1 MDLNIQLEYNMD
13 LTNILTEI
21 ISGFT
26 IALVLIPESIAFSLL
41 LGFPPSV
48 GLISTAIMSST
59 TSLFGGCPTLISGA
73 TGAIASS
80 LVGVKTLYGSEYVFL
95 TVILG
100 GLIQLLLGV
109 SGLYKYIVAISDPVM
124 TGFLLAL
131 AFIIAKAQIKNFK
144 YFNTETWFKDSDNYK
159 LTGTVIFSFISLL
172 TVLFGK
178 FAYNLSKKT
187 NSLKINIPGAL
198 SAIVLLSLLYYFMPI
213 KQTIELVNSR
223 GSTKLDNIAFNIP
236 NVEWNNTNIIKVLP
250 FAFAMAITGLIESIY
265 MVEDSSK
272 QLKINGSALIETLAQ
287 GVGNVLS
294 GFCGGFGGCVFVG
307 LSKYN
312 LENGSKTRLSSRA
325 TSLFFIILTLLF
337 SSTINKI
344 PMPAIIGIMIM
355 IAFKTATANYDYLI
369 KNFRSDW
376 LIIVLTSFVG
386 MYSESLALAVI
397 IGSIVQYAIKYSK
410 RI

>member
-1 MDLNIQLEYNMD
+1 MD

-41 LGFPPSV
+41 LGFPPST
-48 GLISTAIMSST
+48 GLISTAIMSSI

-250 FAFAMAITGLIESIY
+250 FAFAMAITGLIESLY

-369 KNFRSDW
+369 KNYRSDW
-376 LIIVLTSFVG
+376 LIIVLTSFIG

-410 RI
+410 KI

>member
-213 KQTIELVNSR
+213 KQTIELVNTR

-250 FAFAMAITGLIESIY
+250 FAFAMAITGLIESLY

-272 QLKINGSALIETLAQ
+272 QLKINGSALIETLAE

>member
-1 MDLNIQLEYNMD
+1 MD
-13 LTNILTEI
+13 LTEILTEI

-80 LVGVKTLYGSEYVFL
+80 LVSVKTLYGSEYVFL

>member
-1 MDLNIQLEYNMD
+1 MD

-131 AFIIAKAQIKNFK
+131 GFIIAKAQIKNFK

-159 LTGTVIFSFISLL
+159 LTGTFIFSFISLL
-172 TVLFGK
+172 AVLFGK

-213 KQTIELVNSR
+213 KQTIELVNTR

-236 NVEWNNTNIIKVLP
+236 NVEWNNANIIKVLP

-272 QLKINGSALIETLAQ
+272 QLKINGSSLIETLAQ

-325 TSLFFIILTLLF
+325 TSLFFIILTFIF

-376 LIIVLTSFVG
+376 LIIVLTSFIG

-410 RI
+410 KI

>member
-1 MDLNIQLEYNMD
+1 MD

-172 TVLFGK
+172 AVLFGK

-213 KQTIELVNSR
+213 KQTIELVNTR

-250 FAFAMAITGLIESIY
+250 FAFAMAITGLIESLY

>member
-1 MDLNIQLEYNMD
+1 MD

-109 SGLYKYIVAISDPVM
+109 SGLYKYISAISDPVM

-131 AFIIAKAQIKNFK
+131 GFIIAKAQIKNFK

-159 LTGTVIFSFISLL
+159 LTGTFIFSFISLL
-172 TVLFGK
+172 AVLFGK

-198 SAIVLLSLLYYFMPI
+198 SAIVLLSLLYYIMPI
-213 KQTIELVNSR
+213 KQTIELVSTR

-236 NVEWNNTNIIKVLP
+236 NVEWNNANIIKVLP

-272 QLKINGSALIETLAQ
+272 QLKINGSSLIETLAQ

>member
-1 MDLNIQLEYNMD
+1 MD
-13 LTNILTEI
+13 LTEILTEI

-95 TVILG
+95 TVIIG

-109 SGLYKYIVAISDPVM
+109 SGLYKYISGISEPVM

-144 YFNTETWFKDSDNYK
+144 YLNTETWFKDSDNYK

-213 KQTIELVNSR
+213 KQTIELVNTR

-236 NVEWNNTNIIKVLP
+236 NVEWNNANIIKVLP

-272 QLKINGSALIETLAQ
+272 QLKINGSSLIETLAQ

-369 KNFRSDW
+369 KNFKSDW

>member
-1 MDLNIQLEYNMD
+1 MD
-13 LTNILTEI
+13 LTKILTEI

-213 KQTIELVNSR
+213 KQTIELVNTR

-250 FAFAMAITGLIESIY
+250 FAFAMAITGLIESLY

-369 KNFRSDW
+369 KNYRSDW

>member
-1 MDLNIQLEYNMD
+1 MD

-73 TGAIASS
+73 TGAVASS
-80 LVGVKTLYGSEYVFL
+80 LVGVKALYGTQYVFL

-100 GLIQLLLGV
+100 GLIQVLLGI
-109 SGLYKYIVAISDPVM
+109 SGLYKYISNISKPVM

-131 AFIIAKAQIKNFK
+131 GFIIAQAQIKNFK
-144 YFNTETWFKDSDNYK
+144 YINTETWFKDSDNYK
-159 LTGTVIFSFISLL
+159 LSGTVIFSFISLFV
-172 TVLFGK
+172 VLFGK
-178 FAYNLSKKT
+178 FAFNFSNKTT

-198 SAIVLLSLLYYFMPI
+198 SAIVLLSLLYYIMPI
-213 KQTIELVNSR
+213 KQTIELVSDR

-236 NVEWNNTNIIKVLP
+236 NVEWNTINIIKVLP
-250 FAFAMAITGLIESIY
+250 FAFAMAITGLTESIF

-272 QLKINGSALIETLAQ
+272 QLKINGSSLIETLAQ

-325 TSLFFIILTLLF
+325 TSLFFIILTLMF

-369 KNFRSDW
+369 NNFRSEW
-376 LIIVLTSFVG
+376 LIILLTSFVG
-386 MYSESLALAVI
+386 MYSGSLALAI
-397 IGSIVQYAIKYSK
+397 IVGSLVKRAIKYSK
-410 RI
+410 SI

>member
-1 MDLNIQLEYNMD
+1 MD
-13 LTNILTEI
+13 LTEILTEI

-41 LGFPPSV
+41 LGFPPSI

-80 LVGVKTLYGSEYVFL
+80 LVSVKTLYGSEYVFL

-198 SAIVLLSLLYYFMPI
+198 SAIVLLSLLYYIMPI
-213 KQTIELVNSR
+213 KQTIELVSTR

-376 LIIVLTSFVG
+376 VIIVLTSFVG

>member
-1 MDLNIQLEYNMD
+1 MD
-13 LTNILTEI
+13 LTEILTEI

-41 LGFPPSV
+41 LGFPPSI
-48 GLISTAIMSST
+48 GIISTAIMSST

-73 TGAIASS
+73 TGAVASS
-80 LVGVKTLYGSEYVFL
+80 LVGVKTLYGTQYVFL

-100 GLIQLLLGV
+100 GLIQLVLGV
-109 SGLYKYIVAISDPVM
+109 SGLYKYISAISDPVM
-124 TGFLLAL
+124 TGFLIAL
-131 AFIIAKAQIKNFK
+131 SFIIAKAQIKNFK
-144 YFNTETWFKDSDNYK
+144 YINTDTWFKDSDNYK
-159 LTGTVIFSFISLL
+159 LTGTAIFSFISLL

-178 FAYNLSKKT
+178 FAYSLSKKTT

-198 SAIVLLSLLYYFMPI
+198 SAIVLLSLLYYIMPI
-213 KQTIELVNSR
+213 KQTIELVSDR

-236 NVEWNNTNIIKVLP
+236 NVEWNITNIIKVLP
-250 FAFAMAITGLIESIY
+250 FAFAMAITGLVESIF
-265 MVEDSSK
+265 MVEYTSK

-369 KNFRSDW
+369 KNFRSEW
-376 LIIVLTSFVG
+376 LIIILTSFVG

-410 RI
+410 SI

>member
-1 MDLNIQLEYNMD
+1 MD

-109 SGLYKYIVAISDPVM
+109 SGLYKYIVAISVPVM

-131 AFIIAKAQIKNFK
+131 SFIIAKAQIKNFK

>member
-1 MDLNIQLEYNMD
+1 MD
-13 LTNILTEI
+13 LTEILTEI

-41 LGFPPSV
+41 LGFPPSI
-48 GLISTAIMSST
+48 GIISTAIMSST

-80 LVGVKTLYGSEYVFL
+80 LVGVKTLYGTQYVFL

-100 GLIQLLLGV
+100 GLIQLVLGV
-109 SGLYKYIVAISDPVM
+109 SGLYKYISAISDPVM
-124 TGFLLAL
+124 TGFLIAL
-131 AFIIAKAQIKNFK
+131 SFIIAKAQIKNFK
-144 YFNTETWFKDSDNYK
+144 YINTDTWFKDSDNYK
-159 LTGTVIFSFISLL
+159 LTGTAIFSFISLL
-172 TVLFGK
+172 SVLFGK
-178 FAYNLSKKT
+178 FAYSLSKKTT

-198 SAIVLLSLLYYFMPI
+198 SAIVLLSLLYYIMPI
-213 KQTIELVNSR
+213 KQTIELVNDR

-236 NVEWNNTNIIKVLP
+236 NVEWNITNIIKVLP
-250 FAFAMAITGLIESIY
+250 FAFAMAITGLVESIF
-265 MVEDSSK
+265 MVEYTSK

-369 KNFRSDW
+369 KNFRSEW
-376 LIIVLTSFVG
+376 LIIILTSFVG

-397 IGSIVQYAIKYSK
+397 IGSMVQYAIKYSK
-410 RI
+410 SI

>member
-1 MDLNIQLEYNMD
+1 MD

-41 LGFPPSV
+41 LGFPPSI

-80 LVGVKTLYGSEYVFL
+80 LVGVKTLYGTQYVFL

-109 SGLYKYIVAISDPVM
+109 SGLYKYISAISDPVM

-131 AFIIAKAQIKNFK
+131 GFIIAKAQIKNFK
-144 YFNTETWFKDSDNYK
+144 YINTESWFKDSDNYK
-159 LTGTVIFSFISLL
+159 LTGTFIFSFISLL
-172 TVLFGK
+172 AVLFGK

-198 SAIVLLSLLYYFMPI
+198 SAIVLLSLLYYIMPI
-213 KQTIELVNSR
+213 KQTIELVSTR

-236 NVEWNNTNIIKVLP
+236 NVEWNIANIIKVLP

-386 MYSESLALAVI
+386 IYSESLALAAI
-397 IGSIVQYAIKYSK
+397 IGSMVQYAIKYSK

>member
-1 MDLNIQLEYNMD
+1 MD
-13 LTNILTEI
+13 LTEILTEI

-41 LGFPPSV
+41 LGFPPSI

-213 KQTIELVNSR
+213 KQTIELVNTR

-250 FAFAMAITGLIESIY
+250 FAFAMAITGLIESLY

-369 KNFRSDW
+369 KNYRSDW

>member
-1 MDLNIQLEYNMD
+1 MY
-13 LTNILTEI
+13 LTKILTEI

-213 KQTIELVNSR
+213 KQTIELVNTR

-250 FAFAMAITGLIESIY
+250 FAFAMAITGLIESLY

-369 KNFRSDW
+369 KNYRSDW

>member
-1 MDLNIQLEYNMD
+1 MD
-13 LTNILTEI
+13 LTEILTEI

-41 LGFPPSV
+41 LGFPPSI
-48 GLISTAIMSST
+48 GIISTAIMSST

-80 LVGVKTLYGSEYVFL
+80 LVGVKTLYGTQYVFL

-100 GLIQLLLGV
+100 GLIQLVLGV
-109 SGLYKYIVAISDPVM
+109 SGLYKYISAISDPVM
-124 TGFLLAL
+124 TGFLIAL
-131 AFIIAKAQIKNFK
+131 SFIIAKAQIKNFK
-144 YFNTETWFKDSDNYK
+144 YINTDTWFKDSDNYK
-159 LTGTVIFSFISLL
+159 LTGTAIFSFISLL

-178 FAYNLSKKT
+178 FAYSLSKKTT

-198 SAIVLLSLLYYFMPI
+198 SAIVLLSLLYYIMPI
-213 KQTIELVNSR
+213 KQTIELVSDR

-236 NVEWNNTNIIKVLP
+236 NVEWNITNIIKVLP
-250 FAFAMAITGLIESIY
+250 FAFAMAITGLVESIF
-265 MVEDSSK
+265 MVEYTSK

-369 KNFRSDW
+369 KNFRSEW
-376 LIIVLTSFVG
+376 LIIILTSFVG

-397 IGSIVQYAIKYSK
+397 IGSMVQYAIKYSK
-410 RI
+410 SI

>member
-1 MDLNIQLEYNMD
+1 MD
-13 LTNILTEI
+13 LTEILTEI

-80 LVGVKTLYGSEYVFL
+80 LVSVKTLYGSEYVFL

-325 TSLFFIILTLLF
+325 TSLFFILLTLMF
-337 SSTINKI
+337 SNTINKI

-376 LIIVLTSFVG
+376 VIIVLTSFVG

>member
-1 MDLNIQLEYNMD
+1 MD

-41 LGFPPSV
+41 LGFPPST

-213 KQTIELVNSR
+213 KQTIELVNTR

-376 LIIVLTSFVG
+376 VIIVLTSFVG

>member
-1 MDLNIQLEYNMD
+1 MD
-13 LTNILTEI
+13 LTEILTEI

-41 LGFPPSV
+41 LGFPPSI

-80 LVGVKTLYGSEYVFL
+80 LVGVKTLYGTQYVFL

-100 GLIQLLLGV
+100 GLIQLVLGV
-109 SGLYKYIVAISDPVM
+109 SGLYKYMSAISDPVM

-131 AFIIAKAQIKNFK
+131 GFIIAKSQLKNLK

-187 NSLKINIPGAL
+187 TNSLKINIPGAL
-198 SAIVLLSLLYYFMPI
+198 SAIVLLSLLYYIMPI
-213 KQTIELVNSR
+213 KQTIELVRDR

-236 NVEWNNTNIIKVLP
+236 NVEWNITNIIKVLP
-250 FAFAMAITGLIESIY
+250 FAFAMAITGLVESIF
-265 MVEDSSK
+265 MVEYTSK

-376 LIIVLTSFVG
+376 LIIILTSFVG

-410 RI
+410 SI

>member
-1 MDLNIQLEYNMD
+1 MD
-13 LTNILTEI
+13 LTEILTEI

-73 TGAIASS
+73 TGAVASS

-109 SGLYKYIVAISDPVM
+109 SGLYKYISAISQPVM

-131 AFIIAKAQIKNFK
+131 GFIIANAQIKNFK

-172 TVLFGK
+172 IVLFGK
-178 FAYNLSKKT
+178 FAYNFSNKTT

-213 KQTIELVNSR
+213 KQTIELVSTR

-236 NVEWNNTNIIKVLP
+236 NVEWTTTNIIKVLP
-250 FAFAMAITGLIESIY
+250 FAFAMAITGLIESIF

-325 TSLFFIILTLLF
+325 TSLFFILLTLLF
-337 SSTINKI
+337 SSSINKI

-376 LIIVLTSFVG
+376 LIIVLTSFIG
-386 MYSESLALAVI
+386 MYSGSLALAVI

>member
-1 MDLNIQLEYNMD
+1 MD
-13 LTNILTEI
+13 LTEIFTEI

-41 LGFPPSV
+41 LGLPPSV

-73 TGAIASS
+73 TGAVASS
-80 LVGVKTLYGSEYVFL
+80 LVGVKTLYGTQYVFL

-100 GLIQLLLGV
+100 GLIQLLLGA
-109 SGLYKYIVAISDPVM
+109 SGLYKYISAISNPVM

-131 AFIIAKAQIKNFK
+131 GFIIAKAQIKNFK
-144 YFNTETWFKDSDNYK
+144 YFNTETWFNDSDNYK
-159 LTGTVIFSFISLL
+159 LSGTVIFSLISLL

-178 FAYNLSKKT
+178 FAYNFSKKT

-198 SAIVLLSLLYYFMPI
+198 SAIVLLSLLYYIMPI
-213 KQTIELVNSR
+213 KQTIELVSTR

-236 NVEWNNTNIIKVLP
+236 NVEWNNANIIKVLP
-250 FAFAMAITGLIESIY
+250 FAFAMAITGLTESIF

-272 QLKINGSALIETLAQ
+272 QLKINGSSLIETLAQ

-325 TSLFFIILTLLF
+325 TSLFFILLTLMF
-337 SSTINKI
+337 SNTINKI

-355 IAFKTATANYDYLI
+355 IAFKTATANYSYLI

-376 LIIVLTSFVG
+376 LIILLTSFIG
-386 MYSESLALAVI
+386 MYSGSLALAII

>member
-1 MDLNIQLEYNMD
+1 MD
-13 LTNILTEI
+13 LTEIFTEI

-41 LGFPPSV
+41 LGFPPSI
-48 GLISTAIMSST
+48 GLISTVIMSST

-100 GLIQLLLGV
+100 GLIQLLFGV
-109 SGLYKYIVAISDPVM
+109 SGLYKYISAISDPVM
-124 TGFLLAL
+124 TGFLIAL
-131 AFIIAKAQIKNFK
+131 GFIIAKAQIKNFK

-159 LTGTVIFSFISLL
+159 LTGTFIFSFISLL
-172 TVLFGK
+172 AVLFGK

-198 SAIVLLSLLYYFMPI
+198 SAIVLISLLYYIMPI
-213 KQTIELVNSR
+213 KQTIELVSTR

-236 NVEWNNTNIIKVLP
+236 NVEWNATNIIKVLP
-250 FAFAMAITGLIESIY
+250 FAFAMAITGLIESIF
-265 MVEDSSK
+265 MVEDTSK
-272 QLKINGSALIETLAQ
+272 QLKINGSSFIETLAQ

-325 TSLFFIILTLLF
+325 TSLFFILLTLLF

-376 LIIVLTSFVG
+376 LIIVLTSFIG
-386 MYSESLALAVI
+386 MYSESLALATI
-397 IGSIVQYAIKYSK
+397 IGSIVQYATKYSK

>member
-1 MDLNIQLEYNMD
+1 MD

-26 IALVLIPESIAFSLL
+26 ITLVLIPESIAFSLL
-41 LGFPPSV
+41 LGLPPSV

-73 TGAIASS
+73 TGAVASS

-100 GLIQLLLGV
+100 GLIQLLFGV
-109 SGLYKYIVAISDPVM
+109 SGLYKYMLAISDPVM
-124 TGFLLAL
+124 TGFLIAL
-131 AFIIAKAQIKNFK
+131 GFIIAKAQIKNFK
-144 YFNTETWFKDSDNYK
+144 YINTDTWFKDSDNYK
-159 LTGTVIFSFISLL
+159 LTGTAIFSFISLL

-187 NSLKINIPGAL
+187 NSLKINILGAL
-198 SAIVLLSLLYYFMPI
+198 SAIIVVSLLYYIMPI
-213 KQTIELVNSR
+213 KQTIELVSDR

-236 NVEWNNTNIIKVLP
+236 NVEWSTTNIIKVLP
-250 FAFAMAITGLIESIY
+250 FAFAMAITGLIESIF

-325 TSLFFIILTLLF
+325 TSLFFILLTLMF

-376 LIIVLTSFVG
+376 LIIILTSFVG

-397 IGSIVQYAIKYSK
+397 IGSMVQYAIKYSK
-410 RI
+410 SI